1 MEWTSERLEQNTWI
15 QYGATLVYFWWA
27 SDEWWAKSADIP
39 IDMMGVCRLARL
51 HTGLLRKSSVF
62 AQSAMSSWV
71 WLVEKKKKRRLKLWD
86 QIALVGGKE
95 GWEIRTTRESSWTE
109 RKRKRGKEWTIQKKM
124 TNPWKRRV
132 HDEKIRWVIK
142 TTEIRETSA
151 RKTRRHDTE
160 WEGKECVTEKLGK
173 RQRGTAEPH
182 YCSTLDQGSKPQK
195 TPQDH
200 INEENEAH
208 THDAN
213 HP

>member
-1 MEWTSERLEQNTWI
+1 MNSIWSDICPFMIGVRWMVGQKRRHTSRH
-15 QYGATLVYFWWA
+15 YRHVYA
-27 SDEWWAKSADIP
+27 
-39 IDMMGVCRLARL
+39 C
-51 HTGLLRKSSVF
+51 KSSYCP
-62 AQSAMSSWV
+62 AQEEKCIRTISYEFVS
-71 WLVEKKKKRRLKLWD
+71 LVGWKKKKRRLKLWD

-173 RQRGTAEPH
+173 RQRGTEEPH
-182 YCSTLDQGSKPQK
+182 YCSTLDRGSKPQK
-195 TPQDH
+195 TPQNH